1 MSHVNYCDIMKKLIL
16 ILPLLLIMLSVYGQ
30 TEIEYFYDN
39 AGNRISKEIV
49 LSQNSP
55 QSRNSEKSSYSDK
68 LLEYTI
74 KIYPNPTKGNLQI
87 DILGV
92 NNDTEGDIGLYNVKG
107 RQIGKVKVNGGKIY
121 FDLTA
126 QPAGIYILIIRI
138 EDKSTSW
145 KIVKE

>member
-1 MSHVNYCDIMKKLIL
+1 MSHVNYCNIMKKLIL

-55 QSRNSEKSSYSDK
+55 QSRNSEKESYSDK

-74 KIYPNPTKGNLQI
+74 KIYPNIAYWVCAESSK
-87 DILGV
+87 
-92 NNDTEGDIGLYNVKG
+92 
-107 RQIGKVKVNGGKIY
+107 RC
-121 FDLTA
+121 
-126 QPAGIYILIIRI
+126 
-138 EDKSTSW
+138 
-145 KIVKE
+145 